1 MNGLGND
8 PHQRAMKST
17 RYKRFGCDPNSGDN
31 SITPVKNTLNNITQ
45 YDVHFQAQFKDFVQ
59 PADL

>member
-31 SITPVKNTLNNITQ
+31 SITPVKNTLNNIT
-45 YDVHFQAQFKDFVQ
+45 
-59 PADL
+59 